1 MLLASLLL
9 SLALGTVRGIVVES
23 RTGVPLAAVL
33 VTVQDTR
40 QQAVSDAEGR
50 FEIGDVPEGPHT
62 LVVSVVGYGLV
73 RQEVV
78 VRSGAAVEVTLAVAE
93 GASTYVETV
102 TVGAPVFRDADPGVA
117 SQAVLGSRDLLALRG
132 VIADD
137 PFRAVQALPEVATG
151 DDFRAEF
158 AVRGLGPSHTGIAL
172 DGVDTPLLFHTVRG
186 VNDAG
191 SLALINTDVLESATL
206 LAGAYPQ
213 RAGAHL
219 GARLD
224 FTTRDGARDRTR
236 GRTLVGVTALTGV
249 FEGPLP
255 RGRPRASDGD
265 AAASA
270 RARGSWLVALRK
282 SYLDW
287 LLREIDPEIDGTF
300 GFTDGQAKVAFDL
313 TNRQLLRATIVSGR
327 SVLNELDDE
336 PGPNTLDRAT
346 NRSVIANLQWR
357 YLRSPRLVIDQQVY
371 LVDAGYRNRVVGGR
385 VREEGGDRD
394 VTWRGSVTTELSRAH
409 AVDAGVQAQWLRARR
424 VDRAF
429 TASAS
434 ATLVDVRESWTA
446 AGAWA
451 HYRWTPTPALQ
462 VSPGVRADRSS
473 LTRASALSPYLL
485 AEWRA
490 APAWRLRASLG
501 RQHQLP
507 VFDQAIFSRPMARVL
522 EAERA
527 WTADAGVEWRAGE
540 SWRVR
545 FDGYRREE
553 SDRMRFEQSEARM
566 LFGRPVRPGPAF
578 WANALSGT
586 ASGAVV
592 TVERRRANGLSGWV
606 SYSAGRTE
614 LRDRLTGERYVSDYD
629 QAHTVNAYGLY
640 RTSGRLSLSARYRY
654 GSNFPLAGYLAPM
667 QGDVYRLAEDR
678 NGVRLPAYSRADAR
692 VDWAFTYRRSRLT
705 LFVEV
710 LNALNRQ
717 NLGPGSPTIRLS
729 TGAVTDATRRLF
741 PLLPSAGF
749 LVEF

>member
-1 MLLASLLL
+1 MLLASLFL
-9 SLALGTVRGIVVES
+9 SMALGTVRGIVVES
-23 RTGVPLAAVL
+23 RTGAPLAAVL
-33 VTVQDTR
+33 VTVQDTG
-40 QQAVSDAEGR
+40 QQAVSDVEGR
-50 FEIGDVPEGPHT
+50 FEIGDVPEGAHT

-73 RQEVV
+73 RQAVV
-78 VRSGAAVEVTLAVAE
+78 VPSGAAVDVTLAVAE

-224 FTTRDGARDRTR
+224 FTTRDGARDRAR
-236 GRTLVGVTALTGV
+236 ARTLVGVTAVTGV
-249 FEGPLP
+249 FEGPLQ
-255 RGRPRASDGD
+255 RAQARTAQTEVGST
-265 AAASA
+265 
-270 RARGSWLVALRK
+270 RARGSWLLALRK

-287 LLREIDPEIDGTF
+287 LLREVDPDIDGTF
-300 GFTDGQAKVAFDL
+300 GFTDGQAKVTFDL
-313 TNRQLLRATIVSGR
+313 TSRQSLRATIVSGR
-327 SVLNELDDE
+327 SVLNELDEE

-357 YLRSPRLVIDQQVY
+357 YLRSPRLVFGQQAY
-371 LVDAGYRNRVVGGR
+371 LVDAGYRNRVTGGR
-385 VREEGGDRD
+385 VREEGSDRD

-409 AVDAGVQAQWLRARR
+409 AVDAGAQAQWLRARR

-429 TASAS
+429 TSSAS
-434 ATLVDVRESWTA
+434 ATLVDVRDSWTA

-462 VSPGVRADRSS
+462 LSPGVRADRSS
-473 LTRASALSPYLL
+473 LTRASAVSPYLL

-490 APAWRLRASLG
+490 APAWRVRASLG

-507 VFDQAIFSRPMARVL
+507 VFDQAIAVAPTARALV
-522 EAERA
+522 AERA

-553 SDRMRFEQSEARM
+553 SDRLRFEQSEAR
-566 LFGRPVRPGPAF
+566 LVRGRPVRPGPAF

-710 LNALNRQ
+710 LNALNRE